1 MSKKIYAR
9 QINPEYQ
16 EANIFDY
23 DYFNKIIVKGNDNF
37 SAHNA
42 GLLNIIEDISDE
54 LEAAELFIHSIYR
67 QYIDY
72 NPSEE
77 TYYWLDSTGHGK
89 NGAPYEMIEV
99 YNDMVEC
106 ENMILSLYDDLR
118 DYYREICT
126 EVN

>member
-1 MSKKIYAR
+1 MKNILNKLFERAEDLGWNVNVNENDVDFSWYSPAG
-9 QINPEYQ
+9 QDFYINI
-16 EANIFDY
+16 A
-23 DYFNKIIVKGNDNF
+23 
-37 SAHNA
+37 
-42 GLLNIIEDISDE
+42 IEDTEDE